1 MSLLN
6 CGVPEPPGRG
16 VGLGAG
22 LRELHRLQPIPAG
35 PDLSRFYSIFL
46 ERDYN

>member
-16 VGLGAG
+16 GDEGLGAG

-35 PDLSRFYSIFL
+35 PDLSRF
-46 ERDYN
+46 